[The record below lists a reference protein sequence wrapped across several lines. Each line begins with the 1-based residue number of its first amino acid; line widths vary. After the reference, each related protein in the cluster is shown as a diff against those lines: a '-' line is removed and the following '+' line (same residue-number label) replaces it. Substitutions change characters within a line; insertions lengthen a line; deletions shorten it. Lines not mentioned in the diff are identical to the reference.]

1 MAKNEVLISVDELKR
16 LKACQVTLYSYQRVV
31 GLCPICEKAML
42 LDGLICPRSGYD
54 NCSSVEEWKQMHEDK
69 N

>member
-1 MAKNEVLISVDELKR
+1 MAKDEVLISVDELKR

-42 LDGLICPRSGYD
+42 LDGLICPRCGYD
-54 NCSSVEEWKQMHEDK
+54 NASSVEEWKQMHEDE

>member
-31 GLCPICEKAML
+31 GLCPICKKAML
-42 LDGLICPRSGYD
+42 LDGLICPRCGYD
-54 NCSSVEEWKQMHEDK
+54 NCSSVEEWKQMHEDE

>member
-1 MAKNEVLISVDELKR
+1 MAKNEVLISVDELRR
-16 LKACQVTLYSYQRVV
+16 LRACQVTLYSYQRVV

-42 LDGLICPRSGYD
+42 LDGLICPRCGYD
-54 NCSSVEEWKQMHEDK
+54 NASSVEEWKQMHEDK